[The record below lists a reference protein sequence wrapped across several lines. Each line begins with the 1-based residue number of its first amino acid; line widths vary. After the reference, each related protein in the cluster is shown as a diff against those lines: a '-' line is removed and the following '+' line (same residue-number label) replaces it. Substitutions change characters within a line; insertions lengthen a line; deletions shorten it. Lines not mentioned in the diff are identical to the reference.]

1 MRGIVRCEVLHALAE
16 VWKQECE
23 YYNINLLGRPLTE
36 ILPIRGKHVAH
47 DGKAAC
53 PSWASVVPIY
63 GHITI
68 CVQVYSF
75 IIEIRVEK
83 CSAALKVRVEKCGI
97 VAKVR
102 VEKCIFALFL
112 CYKSIL
118 NYQRN
123 LKKTMRYGKIISM
136 SPYREQD
143 WMKNI
148 PLYAVEES
156 FWLMSLER
164 ILKWSSLSGLHNN

>member
-1 MRGIVRCEVLHALAE
+1 MDGLKLSGIICIEKLHVSAE
-16 VWKQECE
+16 SWKQEYG
-23 YYNINLLGRPLTE
+23 YYDMNLLGRRLTQ
-36 ILPIRGKHVAH
+36 ILPNGGKHVAH
-47 DGKAAC
+47 DGQAAC

-63 GHITI
+63 GHKTI

-75 IIEIRVEK
+75 VIEIRVEK
-83 CSAALKVRVEKCGI
+83 CGV

-123 LKKTMRYGKIISM
+123 LKKLCDM
-136 SPYREQD
+136 
-143 WMKNI
+143 
-148 PLYAVEES
+148 
-156 FWLMSLER
+156 ER
-164 ILKWSSLSGLHNN
+164 

>member
-1 MRGIVRCEVLHALAE
+1 MVSWNGIRVKVRVEKCGV
-16 VWKQECE
+16 
-23 YYNINLLGRPLTE
+23 
-36 ILPIRGKHVAH
+36 
-47 DGKAAC
+47 
-53 PSWASVVPIY
+53 
-63 GHITI
+63 
-68 CVQVYSF
+68 
-75 IIEIRVEK
+75 IIEVRVENCSVTLKVRVEK
-83 CSAALKVRVEKCGI
+83 CSIASKVRVEKCGVVAKVRVEKCGI

-112 CYKSIL
+112 CYKSNL

-123 LKKTMRYGKIISM
+123 QKAMRYGKIISM

-156 FWLMSLER
+156 F
-164 ILKWSSLSGLHNN
+164 

>member
-1 MRGIVRCEVLHALAE
+1 MNTLEHKWFYVHKWARR
-16 VWKQECE
+16 
-23 YYNINLLGRPLTE
+23 
-36 ILPIRGKHVAH
+36 LPNWGKHVAH
-47 DGKAAC
+47 DGQAAC

-63 GHITI
+63 GHKTI

-75 IIEIRVEK
+75 VIEIRVEKCSITLKVRVEK

-112 CYKSIL
+112 CYESIL

-156 FWLMSLER
+156 F
-164 ILKWSSLSGLHNN
+164 